1 MLWAQ
6 KKWGGCDPAA
16 GSFFRRR
23 DQNRKE
29 AKVVQAQRRLRLYG
43 KYWKRWACG
52 ILSGA
57 LILWQWTLF
66 SSMIRQLFLGLLV
79 MLAALPLMRRLE
91 RRLPSSWAATLAMTG
106 LSAGLGLFFLVLIP
120 PLAGQARQIGTAL
133 PGLYR
138 QIGDLLRQGEEWL
151 SRNGVALDQQM
162 QETLLEKGE
171 LLLSDAAGSLTKR
184 LNGVAGGIG
193 RWMLAPVFAFYLLRD
208 RRRIADWLLSLL
220 PLNRREMTVRIV
232 REMGRES
239 VGYLRGQ
246 LLVSLAVG
254 GFTGLGLLL
263 CGVPSWLLLGFLMGL
278 LELIPY
284 VGPFLGGVLVAL
296 FAWPGGWSRMLWSLG
311 VVVLVQQLEGGMLSP
326 QLMSE
331 TTRLHPIVV
340 LLCVMAGGAAGGIA
354 GVLLAIPAVLCLR
367 AALRVI
373 QLKRLEEQF
382 EET

>member
-1 MLWAQ
+1 M
-6 KKWGGCDPAA
+6 
-16 GSFFRRR
+16 
-23 DQNRKE
+23 
-29 AKVVQAQRRLRLYG
+29 QAQRKLRLH
-43 KYWKRWACG
+43 WKRWAWCIPLG
-52 ILSGA
+52 VLV
-57 LILWQWTLF
+57 LWQWTLF
-66 SSMIRQLFLGLLV
+66 FNMIRQLFLGLLV
-79 MLAALPLMRRLE
+79 MLAALPLMFRLE
-91 RRLPSSWAATLAMTG
+91 KRLSSNWAATLAMAG
-106 LSAGLGLFFLVLIP
+106 LSAGLLLFLLVLIP
-120 PLAGQARQIGTAL
+120 PLAGQARQIGSAL
-133 PGLYR
+133 PELYR
-138 QIGDLLRQGEEWL
+138 QVGELLRRGEEWL
-151 SRNGVALDQQM
+151 SQNGVAVDQRM
-162 QETLLEKGE
+162 RESLLEKGE
-171 LLLSDAAGSLTKR
+171 NLLSGAAGSLTKR
-184 LNGVAGGIG
+184 LNGIAGGIG

-220 PLNRREMTVRIV
+220 PPGRREMTVRIV

-263 CGVPSWLLLGFLMGL
+263 CGVPSWLLLGLLMGI

-284 VGPFLGGVLVAL
+284 VGPFLGGILVAL
-296 FAWPGGWSRMLWSLG
+296 FAWSGGWSRMLWSLG

-354 GVLLAIPAVLCLR
+354 GVLLAIPAVLCVR

>member
-1 MLWAQ
+1 
-6 KKWGGCDPAA
+6 
-16 GSFFRRR
+16 
-23 DQNRKE
+23 
-29 AKVVQAQRRLRLYG
+29 
-43 KYWKRWACG
+43 
-52 ILSGA
+52 
-57 LILWQWTLF
+57 
-66 SSMIRQLFLGLLV
+66 
-79 MLAALPLMRRLE
+79 MRE
-91 RRLPSSWAATLAMTG
+91 S
-106 LSAGLGLFFLVLIP
+106 
-120 PLAGQARQIGTAL
+120 
-133 PGLYR
+133 
-138 QIGDLLRQGEEWL
+138 
-151 SRNGVALDQQM
+151 
-162 QETLLEKGE
+162 LLEKGE
-171 LLLSDAAGSLTKR
+171 GLLSDTAGSLTKR
-184 LNGVAGGIG
+184 LGGVAGGIG

-208 RRRIADWLLSLL
+208 RRRVADWLLSLL
-220 PLNRREMTVRIV
+220 PTGRREMTVRIV

-263 CGVPSWLLLGFLMGL
+263 CGVPSWLLLGLLMGI

-340 LLCVMAGGAAGGIA
+340 LLCVIAGGAAGGVA
-354 GVLLAIPAVLCLR
+354 GVLLAIPAVLCVR

>member
-1 MLWAQ
+1 
-6 KKWGGCDPAA
+6 
-16 GSFFRRR
+16 
-23 DQNRKE
+23 
-29 AKVVQAQRRLRLYG
+29 
-43 KYWKRWACG
+43 
-52 ILSGA
+52 
-57 LILWQWTLF
+57 
-66 SSMIRQLFLGLLV
+66 
-79 MLAALPLMRRLE
+79 
-91 RRLPSSWAATLAMTG
+91 
-106 LSAGLGLFFLVLIP
+106 
-120 PLAGQARQIGTAL
+120 
-133 PGLYR
+133 
-138 QIGDLLRQGEEWL
+138 
-151 SRNGVALDQQM
+151 M

-208 RRRIADWLLSLL
+208 RRRIARLALIPASVKPAGNDRAHRSGNGAGKCGLSAGAAAG
-220 PLNRREMTVRIV
+220 IA
-232 REMGRES
+232 
-239 VGYLRGQ
+239 
-246 LLVSLAVG
+246 AVG

>member
-1 MLWAQ
+1 M
-6 KKWGGCDPAA
+6 
-16 GSFFRRR
+16 
-23 DQNRKE
+23 
-29 AKVVQAQRRLRLYG
+29 QAQRRLRLYG

-138 QIGDLLRQGEEWL
+138 QIGNLFRQGEEWL

-162 QETLLEKGE
+162 QETLLEKGK

-373 QLKRLEEQF
+373 QLTRLEEQF

>member
-1 MLWAQ
+1 M
-6 KKWGGCDPAA
+6 
-16 GSFFRRR
+16 
-23 DQNRKE
+23 
-29 AKVVQAQRRLRLYG
+29 QAQRKYRLH
-43 KYWKRWACG
+43 WKQWLWG
-52 ILSGA
+52 IPLGVLA
-57 LILWQWTLF
+57 IWQWTLF
-66 SSMIRQLFLGLLV
+66 SNMIRQLFLGFLV
-79 MLAALPLMRRLE
+79 MLAALPLMNFLE
-91 RRLPSSWAATLAMTG
+91 KRVSTGWAATLAMAG
-106 LSAGLGLFFLVLIP
+106 LSVGAGLFLLLLIP
-120 PLAGQARQIGTAL
+120 PLVGQARQIGSAL

-138 QIGDLLRQGEEWL
+138 QVGEILEQAEAWL
-151 SRNGVALDQQM
+151 QRNGVAVDQRM
-162 QETLLEKGE
+162 RESLLEKGE
-171 LLLSDAAGSLTKR
+171 GLLSDTAGSLTKR
-184 LNGVAGGIG
+184 LGGVAGGIG

-208 RRRIADWLLSLL
+208 RRRVADWLLSLL
-220 PLNRREMTVRIV
+220 PTGRREMTVRIV

-263 CGVPSWLLLGFLMGL
+263 CGMPSWLLLGLLMGI

-340 LLCVMAGGAAGGIA
+340 LLCVMAGGAAGGVA
-354 GVLLAIPAVLCLR
+354 GVLLAIPAVLLR
-367 AALRVI
+367 RCG
-373 QLKRLEEQF
+373 RLPRCMRRIWAWRSRSG
-382 EET
+382 TICWMCAGMRPPSASPSAPTPRRAR

>member
-6 KKWGGCDPAA
+6 KKWDGCDPAA
-16 GSFFRRR
+16 WSFFRRR
-23 DQNRKE
+23 DQTRKE

-138 QIGDLLRQGEEWL
+138 QIGNLFRQGEEWL

-162 QETLLEKGE
+162 QETLLEKGK

-296 FAWPGGWSRMLWSLG
+296 FAWPGGWIRMLWSLG

>member
-1 MLWAQ
+1 M
-6 KKWGGCDPAA
+6 GAA
-16 GSFFRRR
+16 LFPVAGLFSRRR

-29 AKVVQAQRRLRLYG
+29 AKAVQAQRRLRLYG

-91 RRLPSSWAATLAMTG
+91 RRLPSSCAATLAMTG

-138 QIGDLLRQGEEWL
+138 QIGDLFRQGEEWL

>member
-1 MLWAQ
+1 M
-6 KKWGGCDPAA
+6 
-16 GSFFRRR
+16 
-23 DQNRKE
+23 
-29 AKVVQAQRRLRLYG
+29 QAQRKLRLH
-43 KYWKRWACG
+43 WKRWAWCIPLG
-52 ILSGA
+52 VLV
-57 LILWQWTLF
+57 LWQWTLF
-66 SSMIRQLFLGLLV
+66 FNMIRQLFLGLLV
-79 MLAALPLMRRLE
+79 MLAALPLMFRLE
-91 RRLPSSWAATLAMTG
+91 KRLSSNWAATLAMAG
-106 LSAGLGLFFLVLIP
+106 LSAGLLLFLLVLIP
-120 PLAGQARQIGTAL
+120 PLAGQARQIGSAL
-133 PGLYR
+133 PELYR
-138 QIGDLLRQGEEWL
+138 QVGELLRRGEEWL
-151 SRNGVALDQQM
+151 SQNGVAVDQRM
-162 QETLLEKGE
+162 RESLLEKGE
-171 LLLSDAAGSLTKR
+171 SLLSGAAGSLTKR
-184 LNGVAGGIG
+184 LNGIAGGIG

-220 PLNRREMTVRIV
+220 PPGRREMTVRIV

-263 CGVPSWLLLGFLMGL
+263 CGVPSWLLLGLLMGI

-354 GVLLAIPAVLCLR
+354 GVLLAIPAVLCVR

>member
-1 MLWAQ
+1 M
-6 KKWGGCDPAA
+6 
-16 GSFFRRR
+16 
-23 DQNRKE
+23 
-29 AKVVQAQRRLRLYG
+29 QAQRKLRLH
-43 KYWKRWACG
+43 WKRWAWCIPLG
-52 ILSGA
+52 VLV
-57 LILWQWTLF
+57 LWQWTLF
-66 SSMIRQLFLGLLV
+66 FNMIRQLFLGLLV
-79 MLAALPLMRRLE
+79 MLAALPLMFRLE
-91 RRLPSSWAATLAMTG
+91 KRLSSNWAATLAMAG
-106 LSAGLGLFFLVLIP
+106 LSAGLLLFLLVLIP
-120 PLAGQARQIGTAL
+120 PLAGQARQIGSAL
-133 PGLYR
+133 PELYR
-138 QIGDLLRQGEEWL
+138 QVGELLRRGEEWL
-151 SRNGVALDQQM
+151 SQNGVAVDQRM
-162 QETLLEKGE
+162 RESLLEKGE
-171 LLLSDAAGSLTKR
+171 SLLSGAAGSLTKR
-184 LNGVAGGIG
+184 LNGIAGGIG

-220 PLNRREMTVRIV
+220 PPGRREMTVRIV

-263 CGVPSWLLLGFLMGL
+263 CGVPSWLLLGLLMGI

-296 FAWPGGWSRMLWSLG
+296 FVWPGGWSRMLWSLG

-354 GVLLAIPAVLCLR
+354 GVLLAIPAVLCVR

>member
-1 MLWAQ
+1 M
-6 KKWGGCDPAA
+6 
-16 GSFFRRR
+16 
-23 DQNRKE
+23 
-29 AKVVQAQRRLRLYG
+29 QAQRKYRLH
-43 KYWKRWACG
+43 WKQWLWG
-52 ILSGA
+52 IPLGLLA
-57 LILWQWTLF
+57 IWQWTLF
-66 SSMIRQLFLGLLV
+66 SNMIRQLFLGFLV
-79 MLAALPLMRRLE
+79 MLAALPLMNFLE
-91 RRLPSSWAATLAMTG
+91 KRVSTGWAATLAMAG
-106 LSAGLGLFFLVLIP
+106 LSVGAGLFLLLLIP
-120 PLAGQARQIGTAL
+120 PLVGQARQIGSAL

-138 QIGDLLRQGEEWL
+138 QVGEILEQAEAWL
-151 SRNGVALDQQM
+151 QQNGVAVDQRM
-162 QETLLEKGE
+162 RESLLEKGE
-171 LLLSDAAGSLTKR
+171 GLLSDTAGSLTKR
-184 LNGVAGGIG
+184 LGGVAGGIG

-208 RRRIADWLLSLL
+208 RRRVADWLLSLL
-220 PLNRREMTVRIV
+220 PPGRREMTVRIV
-232 REMGRES
+232 RDMGRES

-263 CGVPSWLLLGFLMGL
+263 CGVPSWLLLGLLMGI

-340 LLCVMAGGAAGGIA
+340 LLCVMAGGAAGGVA
-354 GVLLAIPAVLCLR
+354 GVLLAIPAVLCVR

>member
-16 GSFFRRR
+16 GNFFRRR
-23 DQNRKE
+23 DQTRKE

-106 LSAGLGLFFLVLIP
+106 LIAGLGLFFLVLIP

-138 QIGDLLRQGEEWL
+138 QIGELFRQGEEWL

-208 RRRIADWLLSLL
+208 RWRIADWLLSLL

>member
-1 MLWAQ
+1 
-6 KKWGGCDPAA
+6 
-16 GSFFRRR
+16 
-23 DQNRKE
+23 
-29 AKVVQAQRRLRLYG
+29 
-43 KYWKRWACG
+43 
-52 ILSGA
+52 
-57 LILWQWTLF
+57 
-66 SSMIRQLFLGLLV
+66 
-79 MLAALPLMRRLE
+79 
-91 RRLPSSWAATLAMTG
+91 
-106 LSAGLGLFFLVLIP
+106 
-120 PLAGQARQIGTAL
+120 
-133 PGLYR
+133 
-138 QIGDLLRQGEEWL
+138 
-151 SRNGVALDQQM
+151 
-162 QETLLEKGE
+162 
-171 LLLSDAAGSLTKR
+171 
-184 LNGVAGGIG
+184 
-193 RWMLAPVFAFYLLRD
+193 MLAPGFAFSLLRD
-208 RRRIADWLLSLL
+208 RRRVADWLLSLL
-220 PLNRREMTVRIV
+220 PPGRREMTVRIV

-263 CGVPSWLLLGFLMGL
+263 CGMPSWLLLGLLMGI

-296 FAWPGGWSRMLWSLG
+296 FAWPEGWSRMLWSLG

-340 LLCVMAGGAAGGIA
+340 LLCVMAGGAAGGVA
-354 GVLLAIPAVLCLR
+354 GVLLAIPAVLCVR

>member
-29 AKVVQAQRRLRLYG
+29 AKAVQAQRRLRLYG

-91 RRLPSSWAATLAMTG
+91 RRLPSSWAATLAMAG

-138 QIGDLLRQGEEWL
+138 QIGDLFRQGEEWL

>member
-1 MLWAQ
+1 M
-6 KKWGGCDPAA
+6 
-16 GSFFRRR
+16 
-23 DQNRKE
+23 
-29 AKVVQAQRRLRLYG
+29 QAQRKLRLH
-43 KYWKRWACG
+43 WKRWAWCIPLG
-52 ILSGA
+52 VLV
-57 LILWQWTLF
+57 LWQWTLF
-66 SSMIRQLFLGLLV
+66 FNMIRQLFLGLLV
-79 MLAALPLMRRLE
+79 MLAALPLMFRLE
-91 RRLPSSWAATLAMTG
+91 KRLSSNWAATLAMAG
-106 LSAGLGLFFLVLIP
+106 LSAGLLLFLLVLIP
-120 PLAGQARQIGTAL
+120 PLAGQARQIGSAL
-133 PGLYR
+133 PELYR
-138 QIGDLLRQGEEWL
+138 QVGELLRRGEEWL
-151 SRNGVALDQQM
+151 SQNGVAVDQRM
-162 QETLLEKGE
+162 RESLLEKGE
-171 LLLSDAAGSLTKR
+171 NLLSGAAGSLTKR
-184 LNGVAGGIG
+184 LNGIAGGIG

-220 PLNRREMTVRIV
+220 PPGRREMTVRIV

-239 VGYLRGQ
+239 VGYLRGP

-263 CGVPSWLLLGFLMGL
+263 CGVPSWLLLGLLMGI

-284 VGPFLGGVLVAL
+284 VGPFLGGILVAL
-296 FAWPGGWSRMLWSLG
+296 FAWSGGWSRMLWSLG

-340 LLCVMAGGAAGGIA
+340 LLCVMAGGAAGGVA
-354 GVLLAIPAVLCLR
+354 GVLLAIPAVLCVR

>member
-6 KKWGGCDPAA
+6 KQWGGCDPAA
-16 GSFFRRR
+16 GNFFRRR

-29 AKVVQAQRRLRLYG
+29 AKVVQAQRRLRLHG
-43 KYWKRWACG
+43 KYWKRWTCG

-57 LILWQWTLF
+57 LILWQRTLF

-106 LSAGLGLFFLVLIP
+106 LIAGLGLFFLVLIP

-138 QIGDLLRQGEEWL
+138 QIGELFRQGEEWL

>member
-1 MLWAQ
+1 
-6 KKWGGCDPAA
+6 
-16 GSFFRRR
+16 
-23 DQNRKE
+23 
-29 AKVVQAQRRLRLYG
+29 
-43 KYWKRWACG
+43 
-52 ILSGA
+52 
-57 LILWQWTLF
+57 
-66 SSMIRQLFLGLLV
+66 
-79 MLAALPLMRRLE
+79 MLAALPLMNFLE
-91 RRLPSSWAATLAMTG
+91 KRVSTGWAATLAMAG
-106 LSAGLGLFFLVLIP
+106 LSVGAGLFLLLLIP
-120 PLAGQARQIGTAL
+120 PLVGQARQIGSAL

-138 QIGDLLRQGEEWL
+138 QVGEILEQAEAWL
-151 SRNGVALDQQM
+151 QRNGVAVDQRM
-162 QETLLEKGE
+162 RESLLEKGE
-171 LLLSDAAGSLTKR
+171 GLLSDTAGSLTKR
-184 LNGVAGGIG
+184 LSGVAGGIG

-208 RRRIADWLLSLL
+208 RRRVADWLLSLL
-220 PLNRREMTVRIV
+220 PPGRREMTVRIV

-263 CGVPSWLLLGFLMGL
+263 CGVPSWLLLGLLMGI

-340 LLCVMAGGAAGGIA
+340 LLCVMAGGAAGGVA
-354 GVLLAIPAVLCLR
+354 GVLLAIPAVLCVR

>member
-1 MLWAQ
+1 M
-6 KKWGGCDPAA
+6 
-16 GSFFRRR
+16 
-23 DQNRKE
+23 
-29 AKVVQAQRRLRLYG
+29 QAQRKLRLH
-43 KYWKRWACG
+43 WKRWAWCIPLG
-52 ILSGA
+52 VLV
-57 LILWQWTLF
+57 LWQWTLF
-66 SSMIRQLFLGLLV
+66 FNMIRQLFLGLLV
-79 MLAALPLMRRLE
+79 MLAALPLMCRLE
-91 RRLPSSWAATLAMTG
+91 KRLSSNWAATLAMAG
-106 LSAGLGLFFLVLIP
+106 LSAGLLLFLLVLIP
-120 PLAGQARQIGTAL
+120 SLAGQARQIGSAL
-133 PGLYR
+133 PELYR
-138 QIGDLLRQGEEWL
+138 QVGELLRRGEEWL
-151 SRNGVALDQQM
+151 SQNGVAVDQRM
-162 QETLLEKGE
+162 RESLLEKGE
-171 LLLSDAAGSLTKR
+171 SLLSGAAGSLTKR
-184 LNGVAGGIG
+184 LNGIAGGIG

-220 PLNRREMTVRIV
+220 PPGRREMTVRIV

-263 CGVPSWLLLGFLMGL
+263 CGVPSWLLLGLLMGI

-354 GVLLAIPAVLCLR
+354 GVLLAIPAVLCVR

>member
-1 MLWAQ
+1 MQEQRKNWLHWKQWLW
-6 KKWGGCDPAA
+6 
-16 GSFFRRR
+16 
-23 DQNRKE
+23 
-29 AKVVQAQRRLRLYG
+29 
-43 KYWKRWACG
+43 G
-52 ILSGA
+52 IPLG
-57 LILWQWTLF
+57 LLVLWQWTLF
-66 SSMIRQLFLGLLV
+66 SNMIRQLFLGFLV
-79 MLAALPLMRRLE
+79 MLAALPLMRFLE
-91 RRLPSSWAATLAMTG
+91 KRVSTGWAATLAMAG
-106 LSAGLGLFFLVLIP
+106 LSVGAGLFLLLLIP
-120 PLAGQARQIGTAL
+120 PLVGQARQIGSAL

-138 QIGDLLRQGEEWL
+138 QIGEILGGAEAWL
-151 SRNGVALDQQM
+151 QRNGVAVDQRM
-162 QETLLEKGE
+162 RESLLEKGE
-171 LLLSDAAGSLTKR
+171 GLLSDTAGSLTKR
-184 LNGVAGGIG
+184 LSGVAGGIG
-193 RWMLAPVFAFYLLRD
+193 RWMLAPVFAFYLLR
-208 RRRIADWLLSLL
+208 
-220 PLNRREMTVRIV
+220 VRIV

-263 CGVPSWLLLGFLMGL
+263 CGVPSWLLLGLLMGI

-340 LLCVMAGGAAGGIA
+340 LLCVMAGGAAGGVA
-354 GVLLAIPAVLCLR
+354 GVLLAIPAVLCVR

-373 QLKRLEEQF
+373 HLKRLEEQF

>member
-1 MLWAQ
+1 M
-6 KKWGGCDPAA
+6 
-16 GSFFRRR
+16 
-23 DQNRKE
+23 
-29 AKVVQAQRRLRLYG
+29 QAQRKLRLH
-43 KYWKRWACG
+43 WKRWAWCIPLG
-52 ILSGA
+52 VLV
-57 LILWQWTLF
+57 LWQWTLF
-66 SSMIRQLFLGLLV
+66 FNMIRQLFLGLLV
-79 MLAALPLMRRLE
+79 MLAALPLMFRLE
-91 RRLPSSWAATLAMTG
+91 KRLSSNWAATLAMAG
-106 LSAGLGLFFLVLIP
+106 LSAGLLLFLLVLIP
-120 PLAGQARQIGTAL
+120 PLAGQARQIGSAL
-133 PGLYR
+133 PELYR
-138 QIGDLLRQGEEWL
+138 QVGELLRRGEEWL
-151 SRNGVALDQQM
+151 SQNGVAVDQRM
-162 QETLLEKGE
+162 RESLLEKGE
-171 LLLSDAAGSLTKR
+171 SLLSGAAGSLTKR
-184 LNGVAGGIG
+184 LNGIG

-220 PLNRREMTVRIV
+220 PPGRREMTVRIV

-263 CGVPSWLLLGFLMGL
+263 CGVPSWLLLGLLMGI

-354 GVLLAIPAVLCLR
+354 GVLLAIPAVLCVR

>member
-1 MLWAQ
+1 M
-6 KKWGGCDPAA
+6 A
-16 GSFFRRR
+16 G
-23 DQNRKE
+23 
-29 AKVVQAQRRLRLYG
+29 
-43 KYWKRWACG
+43 
-52 ILSGA
+52 LSVGA
-57 LILWQWTLF
+57 G
-66 SSMIRQLFLGLLV
+66 LFLLL
-79 MLAALPLMRRLE
+79 
-91 RRLPSSWAATLAMTG
+91 
-106 LSAGLGLFFLVLIP
+106 LIP
-120 PLAGQARQIGTAL
+120 PLVGQARQIGSAL

-138 QIGDLLRQGEEWL
+138 QVGEILEQAEAWL
-151 SRNGVALDQQM
+151 QRNGVAVDQRM
-162 QETLLEKGE
+162 RESLLEKGE
-171 LLLSDAAGSLTKR
+171 GLLSDTAGSLTKR
-184 LNGVAGGIG
+184 LGGVAGGIG

-208 RRRIADWLLSLL
+208 RRRVADWLLSLL
-220 PLNRREMTVRIV
+220 PTGRREMTVRIV

-263 CGVPSWLLLGFLMGL
+263 CGMPSWLLLGLLMGI

-340 LLCVMAGGAAGGIA
+340 LLCVMAGGAAGGVA
-354 GVLLAIPAVLCLR
+354 GVLLAIPAVLCVR

>member
-1 MLWAQ
+1 M
-6 KKWGGCDPAA
+6 GAA
-16 GSFFRRR
+16 LFPVAGLSSRRR

-138 QIGDLLRQGEEWL
+138 QIGNLFRQGEEWL

-162 QETLLEKGE
+162 QETLLEKGK

>member
-1 MLWAQ
+1 
-6 KKWGGCDPAA
+6 
-16 GSFFRRR
+16 
-23 DQNRKE
+23 
-29 AKVVQAQRRLRLYG
+29 
-43 KYWKRWACG
+43 
-52 ILSGA
+52 
-57 LILWQWTLF
+57 
-66 SSMIRQLFLGLLV
+66 
-79 MLAALPLMRRLE
+79 MRRE
-91 RRLPSSWAATLAMTG
+91 
-106 LSAGLGLFFLVLIP
+106 AG
-120 PLAGQARQIGTAL
+120 
-133 PGLYR
+133 
-138 QIGDLLRQGEEWL
+138 
-151 SRNGVALDQQM
+151 
-162 QETLLEKGE
+162 
-171 LLLSDAAGSLTKR
+171 
-184 LNGVAGGIG
+184 
-193 RWMLAPVFAFYLLRD
+193 
-208 RRRIADWLLSLL
+208 
-220 PLNRREMTVRIV
+220 
-232 REMGRES
+232 
-239 VGYLRGQ
+239 GYLRGQ

>member
-1 MLWAQ
+1 M
-6 KKWGGCDPAA
+6 
-16 GSFFRRR
+16 
-23 DQNRKE
+23 
-29 AKVVQAQRRLRLYG
+29 QAQRKRLH
-43 KYWKRWACG
+43 WKR
-52 ILSGA
+52 GA
-57 LILWQWTLF
+57 WCVPLGLLALWQWTLF
-66 SSMIRQLFLGLLV
+66 SNMIRQLFSGLLV

-91 RRLPSSWAATLAMTG
+91 KRLSSSWAATLAMAG
-106 LSAGLGLFFLVLIP
+106 LSVGLLLLLLVLIP
-120 PLAGQARQIGTAL
+120 PLAGQARQVGSAL
-133 PGLYR
+133 PELYR
-138 QIGDLLRQGEEWL
+138 QVGDLLRRGEEWL
-151 SRNGVALDQQM
+151 GRNGVAVEQRM
-162 QETLLEKGE
+162 RESLLKKGE
-171 LLLSDAAGSLTKR
+171 SLLSGAAGALTKR

-220 PLNRREMTVRIV
+220 PPGRREMTVRIV

-246 LLVSLAVG
+246 LLVSLAAG

-263 CGVPSWLLLGFLMGL
+263 CGVPSWLLLGLLMGI

-284 VGPFLGGVLVAL
+284 VGPFLGGVLAAL

-354 GVLLAIPAVLCLR
+354 GVLLAIPAVLCVR

>member
-1 MLWAQ
+1 M
-6 KKWGGCDPAA
+6 
-16 GSFFRRR
+16 
-23 DQNRKE
+23 
-29 AKVVQAQRRLRLYG
+29 QAQRKLRLH
-43 KYWKRWACG
+43 WKRWAWCIPLG
-52 ILSGA
+52 VLV
-57 LILWQWTLF
+57 LWQWTLF
-66 SSMIRQLFLGLLV
+66 FNMIRQLFLGLLV
-79 MLAALPLMRRLE
+79 MLAALPLMFRLE
-91 RRLPSSWAATLAMTG
+91 KRLSSNWAATLAMAG
-106 LSAGLGLFFLVLIP
+106 LSAGLLLFLLVLIP
-120 PLAGQARQIGTAL
+120 PLAGQARQIGSAL
-133 PGLYR
+133 PELYR
-138 QIGDLLRQGEEWL
+138 QVGELLRRGEEWL
-151 SRNGVALDQQM
+151 SQNGVAVDQRM
-162 QETLLEKGE
+162 RESLLEKGE
-171 LLLSDAAGSLTKR
+171 NLLSGAAGSLTKR
-184 LNGVAGGIG
+184 LNGIAGGIG

-220 PLNRREMTVRIV
+220 PPGRREMTVRIV

-263 CGVPSWLLLGFLMGL
+263 CGVPSWLLLGLLMGI

-284 VGPFLGGVLVAL
+284 VGPFLGGILVAL
-296 FAWPGGWSRMLWSLG
+296 FAWSGGWSRMLWSLG

-354 GVLLAIPAVLCLR
+354 GVLLAIPAVLCVR

-382 EET
+382 VET

>member
-1 MLWAQ
+1 M
-6 KKWGGCDPAA
+6 
-16 GSFFRRR
+16 
-23 DQNRKE
+23 
-29 AKVVQAQRRLRLYG
+29 QAQRRLRLHG

-57 LILWQWTLF
+57 LILWQRTLF

-138 QIGDLLRQGEEWL
+138 QIGELFRQGEEWL

-278 LELIPY
+278 LELSPY

>member
-1 MLWAQ
+1 M
-6 KKWGGCDPAA
+6 
-16 GSFFRRR
+16 
-23 DQNRKE
+23 
-29 AKVVQAQRRLRLYG
+29 QAQRKLRLH
-43 KYWKRWACG
+43 WKRWAWCIPLG
-52 ILSGA
+52 VLV
-57 LILWQWTLF
+57 LWQWTLF
-66 SSMIRQLFLGLLV
+66 FNMIRQLFLGLLV
-79 MLAALPLMRRLE
+79 MLAALPLMFRLE
-91 RRLPSSWAATLAMTG
+91 KRLSSNWAATLAMAG
-106 LSAGLGLFFLVLIP
+106 LSAGLLLFLLVLIP
-120 PLAGQARQIGTAL
+120 PLAGQARQIGSAL
-133 PGLYR
+133 PELYR
-138 QIGDLLRQGEEWL
+138 QVGELLRRGEEWL
-151 SRNGVALDQQM
+151 SQNGVAVDQRM
-162 QETLLEKGE
+162 RESLLEKGE
-171 LLLSDAAGSLTKR
+171 SLLSGAAGSLTKR
-184 LNGVAGGIG
+184 LNGIAGGIG

-220 PLNRREMTVRIV
+220 PPGRREMTVRIV

-263 CGVPSWLLLGFLMGL
+263 CGVPSWLLLGLMMGI

-354 GVLLAIPAVLCLR
+354 GVLLAIPAVLCVR

>member
-1 MLWAQ
+1 M
-6 KKWGGCDPAA
+6 
-16 GSFFRRR
+16 
-23 DQNRKE
+23 
-29 AKVVQAQRRLRLYG
+29 QAQRKLRLH
-43 KYWKRWACG
+43 WKRWAWCIPLG
-52 ILSGA
+52 VLV
-57 LILWQWTLF
+57 LWQWTLF
-66 SSMIRQLFLGLLV
+66 FNMIRQLFLGLLV
-79 MLAALPLMRRLE
+79 MLAALPLMFRLE
-91 RRLPSSWAATLAMTG
+91 KRLSSNWAATLAMAG
-106 LSAGLGLFFLVLIP
+106 LSAGLLLFLLVLIP
-120 PLAGQARQIGTAL
+120 PLAGQARQIGSAL
-133 PGLYR
+133 PELYR
-138 QIGDLLRQGEEWL
+138 QVGELLRRGEEWL
-151 SRNGVALDQQM
+151 SQNGVAVDQRM
-162 QETLLEKGE
+162 RESLLEKGE
-171 LLLSDAAGSLTKR
+171 SLLSGAAGSLTKR
-184 LNGVAGGIG
+184 LNGIAGGIG

-220 PLNRREMTVRIV
+220 PPGRREMTVRIV

-263 CGVPSWLLLGFLMGL
+263 CGVPSWLLLGVLMGI

-354 GVLLAIPAVLCLR
+354 GVLLAIPAVLCVR